1 MSNYSQIND
10 YSAKDALATGNPEK
24 LILGSDIDDE
34 LAAISVAVATKYDSA
49 DLASQAQAEAE
60 TVNTV
65 LMTPLRVANWADY
78 NAGIVGDLQALAD
91 PNADRI
97 FGWDDSAGAAIGFA
111 PDGTTITT
119 SGTTLSTGSNVPLL
133 NAENTFASNQVLAL
147 ANPVLILRDTS
158 GNATDMTAFVSLQD
172 SGSVERG
179 YVGFGAGTT
188 VLNIT
193 NGIGA
198 VSLVGTSVSINGVA
212 ATDFARL
219 SQANAFTT
227 NQTLNASAASSLYT
241 TWSVAGTARF
251 YIGDGASIGGTAGNL
266 FVRSNNGLD
275 MGGGGNVDFS
285 ISSAGNFDFK
295 DGTVTTSNASASEV
309 GKTGA
314 PSRTI
319 SASTNTAAS
328 DQGGTVR
335 MTGGSGQTFTLDS
348 DVPADCFVLLDNAS
362 GNSWTIAASGTL
374 TWAATGGTG
383 SRTLANGGLAVALSL
398 GSGNYKISGGGLS

>member
-133 NAENTFASNQVLAL
+133 NAANTFASSQVLAL

-219 SQANAFTT
+219 SQ
-227 NQTLNASAASSLYT
+227 NQTFTGALTFSNASAVT
-241 TWSVAGTARF
+241 FT
-251 YIGDGASIGGTAGNL
+251 
-266 FVRSNNGLD
+266 NGS
-275 MGGGGNVDFS
+275 GNVQVQPSGSTGTIGTNGAWGFGLVTDS
-285 ISSAGNFDFK
+285 TQRLVVDSSGNFDFK
-295 DGTVTTSNASASEV
+295 SGTVTTSNASASEV
-309 GKTGA
+309 GFKGVPFNTQSGSYTCVLADASCYIRYTGGGGHTL
-314 PSRTI
+314 TI
-319 SASTNTAAS
+319 PANSSVAYPI
-328 DQGGTVR
+328 GTVL
-335 MTGGSGQTFTLDS
+335 TFAT
-348 DVPADCFVLLDNAS
+348 V
-362 GNSWTIAASGTL
+362 GNGTTIAITSDTMY
-374 TWAATGGTG
+374 WGGVGSTG
-383 SRTLANGGLAVALSL
+383 SRTLAAKSIATALKIASTEWI
-398 GSGNYKISGGGLS
+398 ISGAGLS